1 MCEYTYFDAIVVGT
15 GAAGYNAACRIQKE
29 GAKTVAIV
37 TEGVNTGTSRNTG
50 SDKQT
55 YYKLGLGGDAPDSVR
70 NMADNLFAGGSVDGD
85 NALCEAA
92 LSSRCFLNLAE
103 LGVPF
108 PTNRYGEYVGYKTDH
123 DPFARATSVGP
134 LTSKFMTE
142 ALQQE
147 ADRLHVPVFDDLL
160 AVEILKD
167 ENGVSGLL
175 CLQQKTGSFR
185 VLRTP
190 NVILATGGPAGI
202 YADSVFPLGHTGST
216 GLALDAGAALQN
228 MTEWQFGLA
237 SIDPRWNVSGTY
249 MQVLPR
255 FISVDADGNTYEFL
269 SDYFDDPYEALCA
282 VFLKGYQWPFDSR
295 KVMEGSSVIDL
306 LVYRECVL
314 RKRRVYLEF
323 TKNPFGLT
331 EIDYSRLNDEVRT
344 YLEKAEACFGTPIQ
358 RLEKMNAPAI
368 ELYRSKGLD
377 ITKDPLEIALC
388 AQHNNGGIA
397 VDLWWQTQ
405 IPGLFAAGECAGT
418 HGVSRPGGSAL
429 NAGQVGSLR
438 AAQYI
443 SASSRTAGDEAAFC
457 KTADEAIARH
467 QAFCDAA
474 LKNADNVAS
483 TIQAAQRRMSDCGGA
498 IRNREAME
506 NAFAEIRQELAALP
520 STVGVADA
528 SSLYLAYKLKDL
540 LTVQHATLAA
550 MIDFNKTVGTTRGSA
565 LYCDKAGDLREGLEE
580 LFRFRL
586 DATGTNGSVQQVER
600 CGDEAKI
607 TWRPVR
613 PMPDCDDFF
622 ENVWR
627 QYRENKNIY

>member
-1 MCEYTYFDAIVVGT
+1 MGNYTYFDAIVVGT
-15 GAAGYNAACRIQKE
+15 GAAGYNAACRIQRD
-29 GAKTVAIV
+29 GSKTVAIV
-37 TEGVNTGTSRNTG
+37 TEGINTGTSRNTG

-55 YYKLGLGGDAPDSVR
+55 YYKLGLGGDSPDSVR
-70 NMADNLFAGGSVDGD
+70 NMAENLFAGGSVDGD

-92 LSSRCFLNLAE
+92 LSARCFLNLCE

-108 PTNRYGEYVGYKTDH
+108 PTNRYGEYIGYKTDH
-123 DPFARATSVGP
+123 DPYARATSAGP

-142 ALQQE
+142 ALEKE
-147 ADRLHVPVFDDLL
+147 AARLNVPIFDNLL
-160 AVEILKD
+160 AVEVLKD
-167 ENGVSGLL
+167 DAGVCGLL
-175 CLQQKTGSFR
+175 CLDQADGSFR
-185 VLRTP
+185 VFCTP

-202 YADSVFPLGHTGST
+202 YADSVFPLCHTGST
-216 GLALDAGAALQN
+216 GLALEAGAWLQN

-255 FISVDADGNTYEFL
+255 FISMDENGNEHEFL
-269 SDYFDDPYEALCA
+269 LDYFDDPYEALNA

-295 KVMEGSSVIDL
+295 KVMDGSSVIDL

-323 TKNPFGLT
+323 TKNPFGMA
-331 EIDYSRLNDEVRT
+331 EIDYSRLSEEVRE
-344 YLEKAEACFGTPIQ
+344 YLRKAEACFGTPIA
-358 RLEKMNAPAI
+358 RLQKMNGPAI

-377 ITKDPLEIALC
+377 ITVDPLEIALC

-397 VDLWWQTQ
+397 VNLWWQTE
-405 IPGLFAAGECAGT
+405 IAGLFAAGECAGT

-443 SASSRTAGDEAAFC
+443 CAGSRTVADNDAFQ
-457 KTADEAIARH
+457 AIASEAVARH
-467 QAFCDAA
+467 KAFCDAA
-474 LKNADNVAS
+474 LAHEDNVSSA
-483 TIQAAQRRMSDCGGA
+483 IQAAQRRMSDSGGA
-498 IRNREAME
+498 IRDTKAME
-506 NAFAEIRQELAALP
+506 AAVKEIESELAALRG
-520 STVGVADA
+520 SVGVENPAA
-528 SSLYLAYKLKDL
+528 LYRAYKLRDM
-540 LTVQHATLAA
+540 LTVQYAVLAA
-550 MIDFNKTVGTTRGSA
+550 MIDFSKTVGTTRGSA
-565 LYCDKAGDLREGLEE
+565 LYCDKNGSLRDGLEE

-586 DATGTNGSVQQVER
+586 DATGTNGSIQQVRLTDGKAE
-600 CGDEAKI
+600 I

-613 PMPDCDDFF
+613 PMPDGDDFF

-627 QYRENKNIY
+627 QYRENKNIF

>member
-142 ALQQE
+142 ALQKE
-147 ADRLHVPVFDDLL
+147 ADRLQVPVFDNLL

-167 ENGVSGLL
+167 ENGVAGLL
-175 CLQQKTGSFR
+175 CLDQKNGGFR
-185 VLRTP
+185 VFRTP
-190 NVILATGGPAGI
+190 NVVLATGGPAGI

-216 GLALDAGAALQN
+216 GLALDAGASLQN

-255 FISVDADGNTYEFL
+255 FISVDAEGNTYEFL
-269 SDYFDDPYEALCA
+269 SDYFDDPYEALDA

-295 KVMEGSSVIDL
+295 KVMAGSSVVDL

-331 EIDYSRLNDEVRT
+331 EIDYSRLSDETRT
-344 YLEKAEACFGTPIQ
+344 YLEKAEACFGTPIA

-397 VDLWWQTQ
+397 VDLWWQTEVS
-405 IPGLFAAGECAGT
+405 GLFAAGECAGT

-443 SASSRTAGDEAAFC
+443 SASARAVGDEAAFC
-457 KTADEAIARH
+457 AAADKAIAQH

-474 LKNADNVAS
+474 LKNADNVDAA
-483 TIQAAQRRMSDCGGA
+483 IQAAQRRMSDCGAA
-498 IRNREAME
+498 IRDREAME
-506 NAFAEIRQELAALP
+506 KAFAEIRKELDVL
-520 STVGVADA
+520 SGTVGVADVTA
-528 SSLYLAYKLKDL
+528 LYSAYKLKDL
-540 LTVQHATLAA
+540 LTVQYAVLAA
-550 MIDFNKTVGTTRGSA
+550 MIDFSKTVGTTRGSA

-586 DATGTNGSVQQVER
+586 DATGTNGSVQQVRLNGNQAE
-600 CGDEAKI
+600 I

-613 PMPDCDDFF
+613 PMPACDDFF